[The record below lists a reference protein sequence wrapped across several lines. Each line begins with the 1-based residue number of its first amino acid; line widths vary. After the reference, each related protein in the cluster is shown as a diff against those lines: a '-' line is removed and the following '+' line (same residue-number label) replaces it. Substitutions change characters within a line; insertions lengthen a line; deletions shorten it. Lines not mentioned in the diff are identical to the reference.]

1 MKTIIMLALFLFAHI
16 AIAAPIQFNFDRV
29 ELTQFLST
37 TYGDAL
43 KKNFVI
49 APQLLNESKKISLH
63 VDIERDKLP
72 QFLDEY
78 LQRLGIGAQEKD
90 GIVYLSSAASAPAP
104 TPAPVGGADAAQMLP
119 LPAGT
124 PNAQGEVIAGP
135 GQVPIPLP
143 DKEVRMF
150 RPEHRDADFMV
161 AIMNAAFG
169 ANTAIRAGSQLVISA
184 SKSRIDKAMTLA
196 SDIDVAPAKVTVSAT
211 FVEVSSTDGKSHG
224 FSLIATVLG
233 AKLGAAIGSTDTGS
247 ILSIKTASFEAV
259 VNALDSDGRFKQVSN
274 PRVSVDDY
282 EKTTI
287 SVGDETPTVSGTSL
301 DSSGH
306 QIQQVVY
313 RSSGVILDV
322 QPKVLGDGKI
332 QMTIDGQVSSFQATT
347 TGVNKRAG
355 RDSRKI
361 C

>member
-1 MKTIIMLALFLFAHI
+1 
-16 AIAAPIQFNFDRV
+16 
-29 ELTQFLST
+29 
-37 TYGDAL
+37 
-43 KKNFVI
+43 
-49 APQLLNESKKISLH
+49 
-63 VDIERDKLP
+63 
-72 QFLDEY
+72 
-78 LQRLGIGAQEKD
+78 
-90 GIVYLSSAASAPAP
+90 
-104 TPAPVGGADAAQMLP
+104 
-119 LPAGT
+119 
-124 PNAQGEVIAGP
+124 
-135 GQVPIPLP
+135 
-143 DKEVRMF
+143 
-150 RPEHRDADFMV
+150 MV